1 LGKIGILAK
10 NLGKVGIFAK
20 NLGKSGI
27 LAKNLG
33 KMWFLEYIL
42 FFFSIIL
49 PLALHAILQIGIV
62 MQENRE
68 NLKNSPNSSCWLLL
82 ELENKTNHSA

>member
-27 LAKNLG
+27 LAKDLG

-42 FFFSIIL
+42 FFFSIVL
-49 PLALHAILQIGIV
+49 PLGLVYLKSVKEPKLRIGATGEWEPQKQQDSSKLQ
-62 MQENRE
+62 
-68 NLKNSPNSSCWLLL
+68 
-82 ELENKTNHSA
+82 KTLT